1 MPGIVA
7 MASECAAGQGC
18 QQRERLGEVHNF
30 RWKMDSIETKATTT
44 LWNGNSNVLSDG
56 DAAGR

>member
-30 RWKMDSIETKATTT
+30 
-44 LWNGNSNVLSDG
+44 
-56 DAAGR
+56 AGRWTRLKPKQPLHFEMAAVTS